1 MKQLHFSYDMKI
13 HFSTPVK
20 EHHFT
25 IKCMP
30 LSDER
35 QKIENLEVSILP
47 NSFLSEDRDSYGN
60 LCIYGY
66 EKEEHTLFSIH
77 AEGDAAVGLTSALQ
91 PMDGGKAAIFKY
103 QTGITEPGEELL
115 AFHGRFRMNH
125 RMSAL
130 DRALFFS
137 QRIYETMQY
146 TPGVTCVNTSAEE
159 ALALRKGVCQDYAH
173 ILLSL
178 CRIEKIPARYVVG
191 FLKGEGAS
199 HAWVEV
205 LTEDGIYGLDPTNN
219 LMVKDQHIK
228 VSCGRDYNDCNINY
242 GVFTGNAVQ
251 EREIRVVVGERQEK
265 DEDKRG

>member
-13 HFSTPVK
+13 CFDAPVR

-25 IKCMP
+25 IKCTP
-30 LSDER
+30 LSDAR
-35 QKIENLEVSILP
+35 QRIENLNVSILP
-47 NSFLSEDRDSYGN
+47 NSFLSEDMDSYGN
-60 LCIYGY
+60 HCIYGY
-66 EKEEHTLFSIH
+66 EKGEHTLFSIH
-77 AEGDAAVGLTSALQ
+77 AEGDAVTGLAPALV
-91 PMDGGKAAIFKY
+91 PMDAGKAAIFKY
-103 QTGITEPGEELL
+103 QTGITVPGEKLL
-115 AFHGRFRMNH
+115 AFHGRFRMNY
-125 RMSAL
+125 RMCAL

-146 TPGVTCVNTSAEE
+146 APGATDINTTAEE
-159 ALALRKGVCQDYAH
+159 ALGLQKGVCQDYAH

-219 LMVKDQHIK
+219 LMVKDEHIK
-228 VSCGRDYNDCNINY
+228 VSCGRDYNDCTINY
-242 GVFTGNAVQ
+242 GVFTGNAAQ
-251 EREIRVVVGERQEK
+251 
-265 DEDKRG
+265 KRDIHVLVEEGNALRSTEV